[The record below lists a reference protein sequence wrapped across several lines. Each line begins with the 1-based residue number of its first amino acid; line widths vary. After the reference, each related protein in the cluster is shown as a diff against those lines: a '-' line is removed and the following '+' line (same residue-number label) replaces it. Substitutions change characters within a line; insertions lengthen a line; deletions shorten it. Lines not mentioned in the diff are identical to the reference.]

1 MIQYTSTLPIMSNRA
16 SVPPPPG
23 PRLDLAE
30 VLPDVYQA
38 QIRLGRAAAAAF
50 SASGL
55 PAALRELVLMRVSQL
70 NGCAFCL
77 DMHAK
82 DARHAGESEDR
93 LYLLSAW
100 RESPHYEPTERV
112 ALALA
117 EAITLVTAD
126 HVPDEVW
133 DAAGSVLSPEQLAAI
148 VAVTVAI
155 NGWNRI
161 AISTRMTPGAYQPA

>member
-1 MIQYTSTLPIMSNRA
+1 MIQYVITLPTMSTHA
-16 SVPPPPG
+16 SIPPPPA
-23 PRLDLAE
+23 PRLNLE
-30 VLPDVYQA
+30 KTLPDVYRA
-38 QIRLGRAAAAAF
+38 QRRLSQAAADAF
-50 SASGL
+50 YASGL
-55 PAALRELVLMRVSQL
+55 PASLRELVLMRVSQL

-93 LYLLSAW
+93 LYLLNAW
-100 RESPHYEPTERV
+100 RESPHYDQTERA

-117 EAITLVTAD
+117 EAVTLVSAG
-126 HVPDEVW
+126 HVLDEVW
-133 DAAGSVLSPEQLAAI
+133 DAAGSVLSPEQLAAV

-161 AISTRMTPGAYQPA
+161 AISTRLAPGAYQPA

>member
-1 MIQYTSTLPIMSNRA
+1 MIQYIIMLPIMPTHS
-16 SVPPPPG
+16 SLLPPPT
-23 PRLDLAE
+23 PRLDLSE
-30 VLPDVYQA
+30 VLPDVYRA
-38 QIRLGRAAAAAF
+38 QLRLSQAAADAF
-50 SASGL
+50 HASDL

-93 LYLLSAW
+93 LYLLNAW
-100 RESPHYEPTERV
+100 RESPHYDSTERA

-117 EAITLVTAD
+117 EAVTLVSAD
-126 HVPDEVW
+126 HVPDELW
-133 DAAGSVLSPEQLAAI
+133 DAAASVLSPEQLAAVI
-148 VAVTVAI
+148 AVTVAI
-155 NGWNRI
+155 NGWNLI